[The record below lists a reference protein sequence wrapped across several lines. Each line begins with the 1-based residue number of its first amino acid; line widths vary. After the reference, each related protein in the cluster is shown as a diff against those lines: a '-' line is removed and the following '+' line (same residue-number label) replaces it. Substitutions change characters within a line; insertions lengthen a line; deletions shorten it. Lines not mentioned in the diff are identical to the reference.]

1 MQHKKRFE
9 TYLYSAIGVIVMVV
23 IVIALNIIV
32 RPITTRV
39 DLTADNAY
47 TLSEGTKRVLSKLDT
62 PVQIRFYF
70 SQNDPSTPVD
80 FKTYAARV
88 EDMLNE
94 YKLLAKGN
102 LEIKRLDPMPD
113 TEAEDSANLDGIEGQ
128 MLQPLGGDRI
138 YFGLAVSCLD
148 ARATIPFLTPARERL
163 LEYDLTRAISQ
174 VVKPQKPVIGVMSGL
189 PVFGG
194 MNPMMMRMGGGGRT
208 EPWVFINELKSD
220 FDVKEIPLTAEK
232 IEDDVKVLL
241 VVYPKNI
248 SEAAEFAID
257 QFVLR
262 GGKLIA
268 FVDPF
273 NVMDSRNADQSN
285 PMQAAAGSG
294 ASLER
299 LFKAWG
305 LGFDLNKVVSDKTYF
320 TELGGGEGGR
330 PQQNLS
336 FLQLPPE
343 AMDTNDVATSQIE
356 RIYIPFGGTFTGS
369 PAEGLKQTV
378 LMHSSA
384 NADLTEKM
392 LAQFGG
398 GAQDF
403 KPSGKEYALAVRLAG
418 KFKTAFPEGK
428 PGEKKDDAEAKEGE
442 KKEEAAKP
450 ADDSLKASKEDNV
463 VVLVGDADLLHEQ
476 FYARMQN
483 FFGQRIMV
491 PFSQNLSFVQNLVEQ
506 MGGDQDLIT
515 IRSRATTARP
525 FTKMRE
531 LQAKAEERFAAKIK
545 ELEKSETELNQKISE
560 LVQGKQPGQQVILSD
575 EAKKE
580 WQAVQAKRVEV
591 SKTLRQERRNLRKD
605 IDSLQTSLKWT
616 NILVMPLVVAAV
628 GVALA
633 LIKRRKTA
641 AR

>member
-9 TYLYSAIGVIVMVV
+9 TYLYSTIGVVVMVI

-32 RPITTRV
+32 RPLTTRV
-39 DLTADNAY
+39 DLTQDKAY

-70 SQNDPSTPVD
+70 SQKDPATPVD
-80 FKTYAARV
+80 FKTYASRV

-94 YKLLAKGN
+94 YKLLGKGN
-102 LEIKRLDPMPD
+102 IELKKLDPIPD

-128 MLQPLGGDRI
+128 MTSPLGGDKI

-148 ARATIPFLTPARERL
+148 ARATIPFLSPQRDRL

-174 VVKPQKPVIGVMSGL
+174 VAKPQKPVIGVMSGL

-194 MNPMMMRMGGGGRT
+194 FNPQMMRMGGGGRT
-208 EPWVFINELKSD
+208 EGWAFINELKAD
-220 FDVKEIPLTAEK
+220 FDVKEVPMTAER
-232 IEDDVKVLL
+232 IDDEVKVLL
-241 VVYPKNI
+241 VIYPKSI
-248 SEAAEFAID
+248 TEAAEFAID

-268 FVDPF
+268 FVDPLS
-273 NVMDSRNADQSN
+273 VMDTRNADPSN
-285 PMQAAAGSG
+285 PLQAAAGSG
-294 ASLER
+294 ASLDR
-299 LFKAWG
+299 LIKAWG
-305 LGFDLNKVVSDKTYF
+305 LSFDISKVVSDKTYF
-320 TELGGGEGGR
+320 TQLGGGEDGR
-330 PQQNLS
+330 PQVNPC

-356 RIYIPFGGTFTGS
+356 RIYIPFGGAFGGS
-369 PAEGLKQTV
+369 PAEGLKQVV
-378 LMHSSA
+378 LMHSSV
-384 NADLTEKM
+384 NSDLTEKM

-398 GAQDF
+398 ASQDF
-403 KPSGKEYALAVRLAG
+403 KASGKEYPLAVRLSG

-428 PGEKKDDAEAKEGE
+428 PKAKTDEAEKKDEE
-442 KKEEAAKP
+442 KKDEAKP
-450 ADDSLKASKEDNV
+450 ADNSLKASAADNV
-463 VVLVGDADLLHEQ
+463 VVLIGDSDLLHEQ
-476 FYARMQN
+476 FYARVQN

-491 PFSQNLSFVQNLVEQ
+491 PFSQNLTFVQNLIEQ

-515 IRSRATTARP
+515 IRSRATAARP

-531 LQAKAEERFAAKIK
+531 LQSKAEERFASKIK
-545 ELEKSETELNQKISE
+545 ELEKSEQELNQKISE
-560 LVQGKQPGQQVILSD
+560 LMQGKQPGQQLILSED
-575 EAKKE
+575 AKKD
-580 WQAVQAKRVEV
+580 WQEVQKKRVEV

-616 NILVMPLVVAAV
+616 NILVMPLAVAGV
-628 GVALA
+628 GIALA
-633 LIKRRKTA
+633 VIKRRKTA